1 MTTDDHLRSRVR
13 ATLGA
18 LTDHAVPAPT
28 VEALAA
34 RRVAGAA
41 AGGGRSR
48 TATIGIAVA
57 AAASLAAIAV
67 AAVAV
72 TGRGVSGPSDSSC
85 ADAVRFDGRY
95 YFDEI
100 ESRGALRPDQLGP
113 VLAEVDAPLRCDD
126 QGGAAALPNGVLASS
141 LPVGTELHAVPGESD
156 DAVIAAVDGRVV
168 RVFRSYDGDP
178 LAFTSDVTEIRV
190 NSGSGG
196 DITFATIDDP
206 DRIAQLLADARAQ
219 PPASPADIDGRAFDY
234 TIVVVRVDGLR
245 TSLGYD
251 IDANRL
257 GGRAVGELWA
267 ESITAALVASPDQP
281 TVAGYRLVHAGGAA
295 GLHASGGCR
304 HDRPDLTLSA
314 DREVR
319 AEMPPGVQF
328 ANFFIGDHRPAE
340 GDDAVEPFYRNDG
353 ASITLPEFTGTLVV
367 EVSVFLA
374 SGDTVNLCAL
384 VAAAD

>member
-34 RRVAGAA
+34 RRI

-57 AAASLAAIAV
+57 AAASLASIAV
-67 AAVAV
+67 AVVAV
-72 TGRGVSGPSDSSC
+72 TGRGVSGPSESSC

-100 ESRGALRPDQLGP
+100 ENRGSLSPDQLGP
-113 VLAEVDAPLRCDD
+113 VLAEVEAPLRCDD
-126 QGGAAALPNGVLASS
+126 QGGGAALPNGVLAST
-141 LPVGTELHAVPGESD
+141 LPVGTELHALPGESD
-156 DAVIAAVDGRVV
+156 EAVIAAVDSGVV

-196 DITFATIDDP
+196 DVTFAVIDDQT
-206 DRIAQLLADARAQ
+206 RILQLLADARAE
-219 PPASPADIDGRAFDY
+219 PPVNPGDVDGLAFDY
-234 TIVVVRVDGLR
+234 TIVVVRADGFR

-295 GLHASGGCR
+295 GLHAYGGCR

-319 AEMPPGVQF
+319 VEMPPGVQF
-328 ANFFIGDHRPAE
+328 ANFFVGNHRPAD
-340 GDDAVEPFYRNDG
+340 GDEAVEPFYRNDG
-353 ASITLPEFTGTLVV
+353 ASITLPEFTGTLIV

-374 SGDTVNLCAL
+374 SGDTVNFCAT